1 MKACWCGWMVRPAPR
16 RVMVFR
22 AVRAMV
28 SVDGV
33 AGWSGSFPSGFSVGG
48 GVHLS
53 AGVAPAV
60 PVPILQRTCQ
70 PGTRNPPTGPSTTS
84 TTPPW
89 LTLEVPRLY
98 AVPSDPDVETV
109 CLMETST
116 CSSPS
121 EALVAAVLK
130 FPSSGSPANSDG
142 RLKARD
148 KQSKEIAAK
157 RIFLVLSFFRKEPIY
172 SELRIG
178 LTEVKLDEHSFLFK
192 RSQFSI

>member
-33 AGWSGSFPSGFSVGG
+33 AGWSGPFPSGFSVGG

-84 TTPPW
+84 ITPPAPAASTFSTPAPSTPGTDTTSVNEDSTVTLPATSL
-89 LTLEVPRLY
+89 LTVSSKLSKSPGGATIEGDMSGTNTATILRVLFLMIALSHFRL
-98 AVPSDPDVETV
+98 
-109 CLMETST
+109 L
-116 CSSPS
+116 
-121 EALVAAVLK
+121 
-130 FPSSGSPANSDG
+130 
-142 RLKARD
+142 
-148 KQSKEIAAK
+148 Q
-157 RIFLVLSFFRKEPIY
+157 
-172 SELRIG
+172 
-178 LTEVKLDEHSFLFK
+178 
-192 RSQFSI
+192 

>member
-84 TTPPW
+84 TTPPAPAASTFSTPAPSTPGTDTTSVNEDSTVTLPATSL
-89 LTLEVPRLY
+89 LTVSSKLSKSPGGATIEGDMSGTNTATILRALFLMIALSHSRL
-98 AVPSDPDVETV
+98 
-109 CLMETST
+109 L
-116 CSSPS
+116 
-121 EALVAAVLK
+121 
-130 FPSSGSPANSDG
+130 
-142 RLKARD
+142 
-148 KQSKEIAAK
+148 Q
-157 RIFLVLSFFRKEPIY
+157 
-172 SELRIG
+172 
-178 LTEVKLDEHSFLFK
+178 
-192 RSQFSI
+192 

>member
-70 PGTRNPPTGPSTTS
+70 PGTRKPPTGPSTTS
-84 TTPPW
+84 TTPPA
-89 LTLEVPRLY
+89 P
-98 AVPSDPDVETV
+98 AA
-109 CLMETST
+109 ST
-116 CSSPS
+116 FST
-121 EALVAAVLK
+121 
-130 FPSSGSPANSDG
+130 PA
-142 RLKARD
+142 
-148 KQSKEIAAK
+148 
-157 RIFLVLSFFRKEPIY
+157 EPGMGGVVV
-172 SELRIG
+172 SWR
-178 LTEVKLDEHSFLFK
+178 
-192 RSQFSI
+192 